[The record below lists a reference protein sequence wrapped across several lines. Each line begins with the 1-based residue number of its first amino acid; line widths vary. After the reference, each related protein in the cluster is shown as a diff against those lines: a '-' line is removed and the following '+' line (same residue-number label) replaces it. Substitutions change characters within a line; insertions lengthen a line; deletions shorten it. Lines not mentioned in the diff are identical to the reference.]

1 MKVNAVL
8 FDLDGTLTQPYLDFD
23 QIRAEIGIT
32 QGPILEAM
40 AQMPHDQQL
49 RANNILIKHELE
61 AANNSCLNPGVHH
74 MLADIRQKNRSIGL
88 VTRNSHDSV
97 DKICQIHDLQFDT
110 VITREDGPVKPDP
123 FAVLKACEMMQV
135 VPQQSI
141 MVGDFL
147 FDLISARRAGAKS
160 VLYSSQPNYA
170 DYQHEADFT
179 IDHLGELNGI
189 IETIEN
195 HNYI

>member
-1 MKVNAVL
+1 MKVKAII
-8 FDLDGTLTQPYLDFD
+8 FDLDGTITQPYLDFD

-40 AQMPHDQQL
+40 AQMTANQQL

-61 AANNSCLNPGVHH
+61 AAKNSRLNPGVKE
-74 MLADIRQKNRSIGL
+74 LFTVLRQKNRLIAL

-97 DKICQIHDLQFDT
+97 AKICHIHNLQFDA

-123 FAVLKACEMMQV
+123 FAVFKACEMMQV

-141 MVGDFL
+141 MVGDYL
-147 FDLISARRAGAKS
+147 YDLVSGRRAGAKS
-160 VLYSSQPNYA
+160 VLYCSQSNYA
-170 DYQHEADFT
+170 DFQHEADFT
-179 IDHLGELNGI
+179 IKHFDEINGI
-189 IETIEN
+189 IEILEN
-195 HNYI
+195 HNRL